1 MQRLG
6 TPTVPQKLQQ
16 KEIKHQLDE
25 KKYPLHIQK
34 F

>member
-1 MQRLG
+1 MQRLEI
-6 TPTVPQKLQQ
+6 PTGPQKLQQ

-25 KKYPLHIQK
+25 KKYPLHIRK